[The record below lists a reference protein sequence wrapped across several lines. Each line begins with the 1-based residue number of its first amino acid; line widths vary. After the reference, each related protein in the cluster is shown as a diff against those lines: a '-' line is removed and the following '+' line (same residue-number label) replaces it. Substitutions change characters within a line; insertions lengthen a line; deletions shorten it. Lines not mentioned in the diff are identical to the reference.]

1 MVAETIN
8 IKNKALLKDQCYIN
22 GEWMGA
28 NDGSS
33 SEVTNP
39 ANSER
44 LGSLPNCGADETIL
58 AITAA
63 NEAQKIWAKTD
74 AKERSSVLKNLHHL
88 MLENQMDLATI
99 ITLEG
104 GKPISESLGEIAYA
118 ASFFEWFSE
127 EAKRVYGDLIP
138 GHQYDRRTLVIK
150 QPIGVVGCITPWNF
164 PSAMLARKIAPAIAV
179 GCSVV
184 AKPAPETPFSATAM
198 AYLSELA
205 GVPKGIFN
213 VVTGDAEKIGSAM
226 TSHKDVKKITF
237 TGSTAVGKHL
247 LKASADS
254 VKKVSLEL
262 GGHAPFIVFGDAN
275 LEAAVEGA
283 VVAKY
288 RNSGQ
293 TCVCA
298 NRIYVQSSI
307 YDDFS
312 QRFTEKASELVVGNG
327 LDEST
332 QQGPLISENAIEKVS
347 KHIEDAKN
355 SGAIIATGGNPHS
368 LGGLFF
374 EPTVLTGVSDEMLI
388 SKEETFGPVAPIFS
402 FDTEQ
407 EVIERANNTPYGL
420 AAYFYTTDLAKSWRV
435 SEQLD
440 YGMVGLNTGII
451 STEMAPFGG
460 VKESGIGREGSKYGV
475 DDYLEI
481 KYVSLAGIEE

>member
-1 MVAETIN
+1 
-8 IKNKALLKDQCYIN
+8 
-22 GEWMGA
+22 MGA

>member
-1 MVAETIN
+1 VVAETIN

-213 VVTGDAEKIGSAM
+213 VVTGDAEKIGSTM

-262 GGHAPFIVFGDAN
+262 GGHAPFIVFEDAN

-283 VVAKY
+283 VIAKY

-347 KHIEDAKN
+347 NHIEDAKN
-355 SGAIIATGGNPHS
+355 SGAIITTGGNPHS

-402 FDTEQ
+402 FETEQ

>member
-205 GVPKGIFN
+205 GVPKGVFN
-213 VVTGDAEKIGSAM
+213 VVTGDAEKIGSVM

-283 VVAKY
+283 VIAKY

-347 KHIEDAKN
+347 NHIEDAKN
-355 SGAIIATGGNPHS
+355 SGAIITTGGNPHS

-402 FDTEQ
+402 FETEQ

-420 AAYFYTTDLAKSWRV
+420 AAYFYTNDLAKSWRV

>member
-283 VVAKY
+283 VIAKY

-347 KHIEDAKN
+347 NHIEDAKN
-355 SGAIIATGGNPHS
+355 SGAIITTGGNPHS

>member
-262 GGHAPFIVFGDAN
+262 GGHAPFIVFEDAN

-283 VVAKY
+283 VIAKY

-402 FDTEQ
+402 FETEQ

>member
-99 ITLEG
+99 ITHEG

-283 VVAKY
+283 VIAKY

-347 KHIEDAKN
+347 NHIEDAKN
-355 SGAIIATGGNPHS
+355 SGAIITTGGNPHS

-402 FDTEQ
+402 FETEQ

>member
-1 MVAETIN
+1 VVAETIN

-33 SEVTNP
+33 FEVTNP

-283 VVAKY
+283 VIAKY

-347 KHIEDAKN
+347 NHIEDAKN
-355 SGAIIATGGNPHS
+355 SGAIITTGGNPHS

-402 FDTEQ
+402 FETEQ

-440 YGMVGLNTGII
+440 YGMIGLNTGII

>member
-1 MVAETIN
+1 
-8 IKNKALLKDQCYIN
+8 
-22 GEWMGA
+22 MGA

-33 SEVTNP
+33 SEVANP

-283 VVAKY
+283 VIAKY

-347 KHIEDAKN
+347 NHIEDAKN
-355 SGAIIATGGNPHS
+355 SGAIITTGGNPHS

-402 FDTEQ
+402 FETEQ

>member
-74 AKERSSVLKNLHHL
+74 AKERSSVLKNLHRL

-283 VVAKY
+283 VIAKY

-347 KHIEDAKN
+347 NHIEDAKN
-355 SGAIIATGGNPHS
+355 SGAIITTGGNPHS

-402 FDTEQ
+402 FETEQ

>member
-1 MVAETIN
+1 
-8 IKNKALLKDQCYIN
+8 
-22 GEWMGA
+22 MGA

-179 GCSVV
+179 GCSIV

-262 GGHAPFIVFGDAN
+262 GGHAPFIVFEDAN

-283 VVAKY
+283 VIAKY

-332 QQGPLISENAIEKVS
+332 QQGPLISQNAVEKVS
-347 KHIEDAKN
+347 NHIEDAKN
-355 SGAIIATGGNPHS
+355 SGAIITTGGNTHS

-374 EPTVLTGVSDEMLI
+374 EPTVLTGVSDDMLI

-402 FDTEQ
+402 FETEQ

-475 DDYLEI
+475 DDYLEM

>member
-28 NDGSS
+28 KDGSS

-74 AKERSSVLKNLHHL
+74 AKERSSVLKNLYHL

-262 GGHAPFIVFGDAN
+262 GGHAPFIVFEDAN

-283 VVAKY
+283 VIAKY

-347 KHIEDAKN
+347 NHIEDAKN
-355 SGAIIATGGNPHS
+355 SGAIITTGGNPHS

-402 FDTEQ
+402 FETEQ

>member
-1 MVAETIN
+1 
-8 IKNKALLKDQCYIN
+8 
-22 GEWMGA
+22 MGA

-262 GGHAPFIVFGDAN
+262 GGHAPFIVFEDAN

-283 VVAKY
+283 VIAKY

-347 KHIEDAKN
+347 NHIEDAKN
-355 SGAIIATGGNPHS
+355 SGAIITTGGNPHS

-402 FDTEQ
+402 FETEQ

>member
-1 MVAETIN
+1 
-8 IKNKALLKDQCYIN
+8 
-22 GEWMGA
+22 MGA

-262 GGHAPFIVFGDAN
+262 GGHAPFIVFDDAN

-283 VVAKY
+283 VIAKY

-347 KHIEDAKN
+347 NHIEDAKN
-355 SGAIIATGGNPHS
+355 SGAIITTGGNPHS

-402 FDTEQ
+402 FETEQ

>member
-1 MVAETIN
+1 
-8 IKNKALLKDQCYIN
+8 
-22 GEWMGA
+22 MGA

-74 AKERSSVLKNLHHL
+74 AKERSSVLKNLHQL

-283 VVAKY
+283 VIAKY

-347 KHIEDAKN
+347 NHIEDAKN
-355 SGAIIATGGNPHS
+355 SGAIITTGGNPHS

-402 FDTEQ
+402 FETEQ

>member
-283 VVAKY
+283 VIAKY

-298 NRIYVQSSI
+298 NRIYVQSGI

-347 KHIEDAKN
+347 NHIEDAKN
-355 SGAIIATGGNPHS
+355 SGAIITTGGNPHS

>member
-1 MVAETIN
+1 
-8 IKNKALLKDQCYIN
+8 
-22 GEWMGA
+22 MGA

-262 GGHAPFIVFGDAN
+262 GGHAPFIVFEDAN

-283 VVAKY
+283 VIAKY

-307 YDDFS
+307 HDDFS

-347 KHIEDAKN
+347 NHIEDAKN
-355 SGAIIATGGNPHS
+355 SGAIITTGGNPHS

-402 FDTEQ
+402 FETEQ

>member
-205 GVPKGIFN
+205 GLPKGIFN

-283 VVAKY
+283 VIAKY

-312 QRFTEKASELVVGNG
+312 QRFTEKASALVVGNG

-347 KHIEDAKN
+347 NHIEDAKN
-355 SGAIIATGGNPHS
+355 SGAIITTGGNPHS

>member
-1 MVAETIN
+1 
-8 IKNKALLKDQCYIN
+8 
-22 GEWMGA
+22 MGA

-262 GGHAPFIVFGDAN
+262 GGHAPFIVFEDAN

-283 VVAKY
+283 VIAKY

-332 QQGPLISENAIEKVS
+332 QQGPLISDNAIEKVS
-347 KHIEDAKN
+347 NHIEDAKN
-355 SGAIIATGGNPHS
+355 SGAIITTGGNPHS

-402 FDTEQ
+402 FETEQ

-440 YGMVGLNTGII
+440 YGMIGLNTGII

>member
-1 MVAETIN
+1 
-8 IKNKALLKDQCYIN
+8 
-22 GEWMGA
+22 MGA
-28 NDGSS
+28 NDGST

-39 ANSER
+39 ANSEK
-44 LGSLPNCGADETIL
+44 LGSLPNCGTDETIL

-63 NEAQKIWAKTD
+63 NEAQIIWAKTD

-262 GGHAPFIVFGDAN
+262 GGHAPFIVFEDAN

-283 VVAKY
+283 VIAKY

-347 KHIEDAKN
+347 NHIEDAKN
-355 SGAIIATGGNPHS
+355 SGAIITTGGNPHS

-402 FDTEQ
+402 FETEQ

-420 AAYFYTTDLAKSWRV
+420 AAYFYTNDLAKSWRV

>member
-1 MVAETIN
+1 
-8 IKNKALLKDQCYIN
+8 
-22 GEWMGA
+22 MGA

-33 SEVTNP
+33 SEVINP

-74 AKERSSVLKNLHHL
+74 AKERSSVLKNLHQL

-179 GCSVV
+179 GCSIV

-205 GVPKGIFN
+205 GVPKGVFN

-275 LEAAVEGA
+275 LEAAVDGA
-283 VVAKY
+283 VIAKY

-347 KHIEDAKN
+347 NHIEDAKN
-355 SGAIIATGGNPHS
+355 SGAIITTGGNPHS

-402 FDTEQ
+402 FETEQ

-475 DDYLEI
+475 DDYLEM

>member
-283 VVAKY
+283 VIAKY

-347 KHIEDAKN
+347 NHIEDAKN
-355 SGAIIATGGNPHS
+355 SGAIITTGGNPHS

-402 FDTEQ
+402 FETEQ

-420 AAYFYTTDLAKSWRV
+420 AAYFYTNDLAKSWRV

-481 KYVSLAGIEE
+481 KYISLAGIEE

>member
-1 MVAETIN
+1 
-8 IKNKALLKDQCYIN
+8 
-22 GEWMGA
+22 MGA

-33 SEVTNP
+33 LEVTNP

-127 EAKRVYGDLIP
+127 EAQRVYGDLIP

-275 LEAAVEGA
+275 LEAAVDGA
-283 VVAKY
+283 VIAKY

-347 KHIEDAKN
+347 NQIDDAKN
-355 SGAIIATGGNPHS
+355 SGAIITTGGNPHS

-402 FDTEQ
+402 FETEQ

-440 YGMVGLNTGII
+440 YGMVGLNTGVI

-475 DDYLEI
+475 DDYLEM

>member
-254 VKKVSLEL
+254 VKKVSLYL

-347 KHIEDAKN
+347 NHIEDAKN
-355 SGAIIATGGNPHS
+355 SGAIITTGGNPHS

-402 FDTEQ
+402 FETEQ

>member
-262 GGHAPFIVFGDAN
+262 GGHAPFIVFEDAN

-283 VVAKY
+283 VIAKY

-347 KHIEDAKN
+347 NHIEDAKN
-355 SGAIIATGGNPHS
+355 SGAIITTGGNPHS

-402 FDTEQ
+402 FETEQ

-420 AAYFYTTDLAKSWRV
+420 AAYFYTNDLAKSWRV
-435 SEQLD
+435 SQQLD

>member
-1 MVAETIN
+1 
-8 IKNKALLKDQCYIN
+8 
-22 GEWMGA
+22 MGA

-237 TGSTAVGKHL
+237 TGSTAIGKHL

-262 GGHAPFIVFGDAN
+262 GGHAPFIVFEDAN

-283 VVAKY
+283 VIAKY

-347 KHIEDAKN
+347 NHIEDAKN
-355 SGAIIATGGNPHS
+355 SGAIITTGGNPHS

>member
-1 MVAETIN
+1 
-8 IKNKALLKDQCYIN
+8 
-22 GEWMGA
+22 MGA

-283 VVAKY
+283 VIAKY

-347 KHIEDAKN
+347 NHIEDAKN
-355 SGAIIATGGNPHS
+355 SGAIITTGGNPHS

-402 FDTEQ
+402 FETEQ

>member
-213 VVTGDAEKIGSAM
+213 VVTGDAEKIGSVM

-262 GGHAPFIVFGDAN
+262 GGHAPFIVFEDAN

-283 VVAKY
+283 VIAKY

-347 KHIEDAKN
+347 NHIEDAKN
-355 SGAIIATGGNPHS
+355 SGAIITTGGNPHS

-402 FDTEQ
+402 FETEQ

-420 AAYFYTTDLAKSWRV
+420 AAYFYTNDLAKSWRV

>member
-1 MVAETIN
+1 
-8 IKNKALLKDQCYIN
+8 
-22 GEWMGA
+22 MGA

-283 VVAKY
+283 VIAKY

-312 QRFTEKASELVVGNG
+312 QRFTEKASALVVGNG

-347 KHIEDAKN
+347 NHIEDAKN
-355 SGAIIATGGNPHS
+355 NGATITTGGNPHS

>member
-1 MVAETIN
+1 
-8 IKNKALLKDQCYIN
+8 
-22 GEWMGA
+22 MGA

-262 GGHAPFIVFGDAN
+262 GGHAPFIVFEDAN

-283 VVAKY
+283 VIAKY

-347 KHIEDAKN
+347 NHIEDAKN
-355 SGAIIATGGNPHS
+355 SGAIITTGGNPHS

-402 FDTEQ
+402 FETEQ

-420 AAYFYTTDLAKSWRV
+420 AAYFYTNDLAKSWRV

-481 KYVSLAGIEE
+481 KYISLAGIEE

>member
-1 MVAETIN
+1 MVAEIIN

-74 AKERSSVLKNLHHL
+74 AKERSSVLKNLYHL

-283 VVAKY
+283 VIAKY

-347 KHIEDAKN
+347 NHIEDAKN
-355 SGAIIATGGNPHS
+355 SGAIITTGGNPHS

-402 FDTEQ
+402 FETEQ

>member
-127 EAKRVYGDLIP
+127 EAKRGYGDLIP
-138 GHQYDRRTLVIK
+138 GDQYDRRTLVIK

-262 GGHAPFIVFGDAN
+262 GGHAPFIVFEDAN

-283 VVAKY
+283 VIAKY

-347 KHIEDAKN
+347 NHIEDAKN
-355 SGAIIATGGNPHS
+355 SGAIITTGGNPHS

-402 FDTEQ
+402 FETEQ

-420 AAYFYTTDLAKSWRV
+420 AAYFYTNDLAKSWRV

-481 KYVSLAGIEE
+481 KYISLAGIEE

>member
-283 VVAKY
+283 VIAKY

-312 QRFTEKASELVVGNG
+312 KRFTEKASELVVGNG

>member
-205 GVPKGIFN
+205 GVPKGVFN

-283 VVAKY
+283 VIAKY

-347 KHIEDAKN
+347 NHIEDAKN
-355 SGAIIATGGNPHS
+355 SGAIITTGGNPHS

-402 FDTEQ
+402 FETEQ

-420 AAYFYTTDLAKSWRV
+420 AAYFYTNDLAKSWRV

-481 KYVSLAGIEE
+481 KYISLAGIEE

>member
-8 IKNKALLKDQCYIN
+8 IKNKALLKDKCYIN

-39 ANSER
+39 ANSKK
-44 LGSLPNCGADETIL
+44 LGSLPNCGTDETIL

-283 VVAKY
+283 VIAKY

-347 KHIEDAKN
+347 NHIEDAKN
-355 SGAIIATGGNPHS
+355 SGAIITTGGNPHS

-402 FDTEQ
+402 FETEQ